1 MDLGI
6 PHLFAYDLE
15 TKDNGDRHN
24 AIGPNP
30 KGHLIV
36 LPSSMMMMAIITPSR
51 RSVSKTNHERALAF

>member
-15 TKDNGDRHN
+15 TKDNRDRHH

-30 KGHLIV
+30 KGRLIV
-36 LPSSMMMMAIITPSR
+36 LPSSMIDGDHHAQRTLGAE
-51 RSVSKTNHERALAF
+51 NQL